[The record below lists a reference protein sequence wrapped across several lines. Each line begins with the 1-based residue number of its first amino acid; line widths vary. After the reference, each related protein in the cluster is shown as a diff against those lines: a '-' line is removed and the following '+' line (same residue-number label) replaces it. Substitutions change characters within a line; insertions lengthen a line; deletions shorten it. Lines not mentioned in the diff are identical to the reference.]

1 MALYK
6 IPYGKS
12 EQTVELPEGHVA
24 QVLLPPVTGKTQS
37 IEALMAE
44 ALASPIGTPTLDKMI
59 TAGDTVVIVVSDI
72 TRTWARFDLFVPIL
86 VNELN
91 RLGVPDQD
99 ISVIIATGNT
109 ASIRSRKKRRSWAAN
124 CIAVSKSMT
133 MIRLQ
138 KPAVTWERPGG
149 GHRPGSINGRQKP
162 IRSF

>member
-12 EQTVELPEGHVA
+12 EQTVELPEEHVA

-99 ISVIIATGNT
+99 ISVIIATGKHRLNT
-109 ASIRSRKKRRSWAAN
+109 EQEKEEILGSELYRR
-124 CIAVSKSMT
+124 VKVYDHD
-133 MIRLQ
+133 
-138 KPAVTWERPGG
+138 PATEACCYLGTTG
-149 GHRPGSINGRQKP
+149 LDQ
-162 IRSF
+162 